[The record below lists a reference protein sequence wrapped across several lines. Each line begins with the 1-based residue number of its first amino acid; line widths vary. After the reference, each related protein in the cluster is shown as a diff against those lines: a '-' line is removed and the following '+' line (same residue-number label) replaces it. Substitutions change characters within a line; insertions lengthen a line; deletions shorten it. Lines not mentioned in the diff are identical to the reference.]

1 MFNTIDK
8 DFHKT
13 RRRVVSPAF
22 SVKYLTALESL
33 MSDSINEFVQHIN
46 SAVDTAN
53 VHNLPSAEVDMWRLL
68 QSTALVS
75 FKTYRCCVSNG
86 ANSGACRMLLEPLPL
101 IKVSV

>member
-46 SAVDTAN
+46 SAIDTAN
-53 VHNLPSAEVDMWRLL
+53 IHNLPSAEVDMWRLL

-75 FKTYRCCVSNG
+75 FKT
-86 ANSGACRMLLEPLPL
+86 
-101 IKVSV
+101 

>member
-75 FKTYRCCVSNG
+75 FKT
-86 ANSGACRMLLEPLPL
+86 
-101 IKVSV
+101 

>member
-8 DFHKT
+8 NFHKT

-22 SVKYLTALESL
+22 SVKYLAALESL
-33 MSDSINEFVQHIN
+33 MSDSVDEFVQYIN

-53 VHNLPSAEVDMWRLL
+53 IHNLPSAEVDMWRLL

-75 FKTYRCCVSNG
+75 FKIQKI
-86 ANSGACRMLLEPLPL
+86 PLF
-101 IKVSV
+101 